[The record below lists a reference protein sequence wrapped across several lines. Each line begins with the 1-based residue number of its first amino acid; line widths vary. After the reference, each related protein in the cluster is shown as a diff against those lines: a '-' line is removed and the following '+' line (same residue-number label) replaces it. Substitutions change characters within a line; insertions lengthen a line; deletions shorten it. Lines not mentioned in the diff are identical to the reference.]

1 MRRSIACRTLVFA
14 VALVPVFAGSAGA
27 QNRPAMSLSGGARM
41 YDADGAESMV
51 TVAIRSEI
59 PMGGLVLELAG
70 SVADPAEGAE
80 LSTASVFEAQV
91 QLPIPLGE
99 TLTPYVGAGGGVA
112 KTYTGAEEDEGFQTA
127 LSASA
132 GVKWALAEQLGLVVD
147 ARIRGVGTDF
157 AGTHTDLTVGLRY
170 QFGRPDRPRFRGAPR
185 PRG

>member
-1 MRRSIACRTLVFA
+1 MRRPIACRILAFA
-14 VALVPVFAGSAGA
+14 AALVPVFTGSVGA

-99 TLTPYVGAGGGVA
+99 TLTPYVGAGGGFA
-112 KTYTGAEEDEGFQTA
+112 KTYTGAKEDEEFQTA

-132 GVKWALAEQLGLVVD
+132 GVKWALAERLGLVVD
-147 ARIRGVGTDF
+147 ARVRGIGTDF

-170 QFGRPDRPRFRGAPR
+170 QFGRRDRPRFRGAPR
-185 PRG
+185 PRS

>member
-1 MRRSIACRTLVFA
+1 MRRSVACRTFVFA
-14 VALVPVFAGSAGA
+14 AALVPVFAGSAGA

-41 YDADGAESMV
+41 YDDGAETMV

-59 PMGGLVLELAG
+59 PMGGMVLELAG

-91 QLPIPLGE
+91 QLPIRLGE
-99 TLTPYVGAGGGVA
+99 TLTPYVGAGGGFA
-112 KTYTGAEEDEGFQTA
+112 KTYTGAEEDEEFQTA
-127 LSASA
+127 LVASA

-147 ARIRGVGTDF
+147 ARVRGIGTDF
-157 AGTHTDLTVGLRY
+157 AGAHTDLTVGLRY

-185 PRG
+185 PRS